1 MALAS
6 NVEVDD
12 ASIVSNGQKSG
23 PDKHIFSLGDLM
35 PISSTNAFW
44 KCPVCRTEVK
54 SDGAPFTSLWSCSLH
69 VASKAK
75 TDRRH
80 MGWIRRVEPAADRS
94 NWTNNELAE
103 VIQDAVS
110 EAQNAHPVSSGET
123 SGTLHPREELGRLG
137 SRVEADLK
145 VLITA
150 TLSSHYGEGHW
161 CNSDWFVNGIPIPVQ
176 KKCLEKRIEQRS
188 VEPPLNFATLL
199 EFLSIIESKNWPLF
213 DNALRAIGF
222 RDKKSFQKAFRR
234 FNCLRNLTH
243 GARDVA
249 VSEQDIEDAR
259 RFADQITSITKDVA
273 GGSG

>member
-1 MALAS
+1 
-6 NVEVDD
+6 
-12 ASIVSNGQKSG
+12 
-23 PDKHIFSLGDLM
+23 
-35 PISSTNAFW
+35 
-44 KCPVCRTEVK
+44 
-54 SDGAPFTSLWSCSLH
+54 
-69 VASKAK
+69 
-75 TDRRH
+75 

-145 VLITA
+145 DLITA